1 MHYEFKKSPI
11 ELPWLICRLQKM
23 NFALTL
29 IFILSILEAFVHYDF
44 GGFKLFSDIIALWV
58 PIYSDC
64 QISFQFQCM
73 LTAKFHGCQM
83 HISKIR
89 VCHGIPGTHAYATSV
104 STCVSKVGISY
115 FKPIT
120 KDIYEGS
127 LPKILQSGFAFY
139 NIQFSGPKKIKHN

>member
-1 MHYEFKKSPI
+1 MVTAEFNGIQSM
-11 ELPWLICRLQKM
+11 Q
-23 NFALTL
+23 
-29 IFILSILEAFVHYDF
+29 
-44 GGFKLFSDIIALWV
+44 
-58 PIYSDC
+58 
-64 QISFQFQCM
+64 
-73 LTAKFHGCQM
+73 TAKFHGCQM

-127 LPKILQSGFAFY
+127 LPKIY
-139 NIQFSGPKKIKHN
+139 NQDLHFIALNLVVLKE